1 METALKP
8 KVLSER
14 SKKNLENVHPDLIRI
29 INRCLSYGTVD
40 FSVIQGQRSIE
51 QHLQNIARGVSKISM
66 SKHCYDPSCAFD
78 FIMYPFTGWTD
89 AAGFDKVAK
98 ELVRAAK
105 ELGIPARSGGDWNM
119 DGNFRN
125 DRFYD
130 GGHFELILPYRD
142 PKPVIPS
149 IQRGGKK

>member
-1 METALKP
+1 METNLKP

-14 SKKNLENVHPDLIRI
+14 SKKNLENVHPDLIKI

-66 SKHCYDPSCAFD
+66 SKHCYHPACAFD

-149 IQRGGKK
+149 TQRGGKK

>member
-8 KVLSER
+8 KVLSDR

-51 QHLQNIARGVSKISM
+51 QHLQNLAKGVSKISM
-66 SKHCYDPSCAFD
+66 SKHCYNPSCAFD
-78 FIMYPFTGWTD
+78 FIMYPFTGWGD

-105 ELGIPARSGGDWNM
+105 ELGIPARSGGDCNR

-130 GGHFELILPYRD
+130 GGHFELILPYAD